1 MNVAPASAARALP
14 SAEGL
19 LESRPIEQ
27 LLAYAEDRGLA
38 GTLVLS
44 GEGEEI
50 AAITFREGKVV
61 RVRTR
66 AAMPLGTVLYELGF
80 LDAEGVNTALAAL
93 AKASSRTPKVLFGD
107 ILRERAMVSPDLV
120 AIGVGE
126 QLTRKLASLFH
137 LPGSTRFGFY
147 DRVDLIPEYGRDDVP
162 VSVGRAVLRGL
173 REVFLPA
180 RAREALDRVGD
191 RPIVLAGYVQGA
203 SGFGLFEALADL
215 ELSDA
220 ETRVA
225 QLLTEPKPLSVFEL
239 ARVSAVDAR
248 IVYALLLLRRARVA
262 TVTPESEALR
272 RASMQFRAPSPLR
285 PPSVEIPIS
294 GVQKRAEPYDPRREP
309 PMSEPRIMNA
319 HKAPSSTP
327 EPGAKSASVP
337 TSTSA
342 PPPSSGEAAKD
353 PVLARLKARGLVRRA
368 ELTAALPLLRELREQ
383 HPKNDD
389 AELETLYGYCLGL
402 TQSDFPQRE
411 EARSALMRGVNLAP
425 RSGEALY
432 RLSLFERHEGRLA
445 DALRHMKEAALV
457 DPNHIDAV
465 RELRLFNM
473 RVQSGMQA
481 ARAMSP
487 PGGIPAVKDPRKE

>member
-309 PMSEPRIMNA
+309 PIDHVTAGVLRLLFWHLGVKHPQLRSRARIESM
-319 HKAPSSTP
+319 HDTP
-327 EPGAKSASVP
+327 G
-337 TSTSA
+337 
-342 PPPSSGEAAKD
+342 
-353 PVLARLKARGLVRRA
+353 R
-368 ELTAALPLLRELREQ
+368 
-383 HPKNDD
+383 
-389 AELETLYGYCLGL
+389 
-402 TQSDFPQRE
+402 
-411 EARSALMRGVNLAP
+411 RGVHHTIHD
-425 RSGEALY
+425 Y
-432 RLSLFERHEGRLA
+432 
-445 DALRHMKEAALV
+445 
-457 DPNHIDAV
+457 
-465 RELRLFNM
+465 
-473 RVQSGMQA
+473 
-481 ARAMSP
+481 
-487 PGGIPAVKDPRKE
+487 

>member
-1 MNVAPASAARALP
+1 VNVAPAPRAAP

-38 GTLVLS
+38 GTLALS
-44 GEGEEI
+44 EAGDEV

-80 LDAEGVNTALAAL
+80 LDSDGVNSALALL
-93 AKASSRTPKVLFGD
+93 AKASSRVPRPLFGD
-107 ILRERAMVSPDLV
+107 ILRERGMVSPDLV

-137 LPGSTRFGFY
+137 LPGTTRFSFY
-147 DRVDLIPEYGRDDVP
+147 DRHDMLAGYGRDDVP
-162 VSVGRAVLRGL
+162 VSVGRGVLRGL

-191 RPIVLAGYVQGA
+191 RPIVLSGYNPSA
-203 SGFGLFEALADL
+203 SGFGLVEALADL
-215 ELSDA
+215 ELSEQEA
-220 ETRVA
+220 RVA

-262 TVTPESEALR
+262 TVTPETEALR
-272 RASMQFRAPSPLR
+272 RASLQFRAPSPLR

-294 GVQKRAEPYDPRREP
+294 GVQRSATPYDPRREP
-309 PMSEPRIMNA
+309 PLSEPRITTTTA
-319 HKAPSSTP
+319 RPPPSTP
-327 EPGAKSASVP
+327 EPRSDRSE
-337 TSTSA
+337 A
-342 PPPSSGEAAKD
+342 PPD

-368 ELTAALPLLRELREQ
+368 ELQAALAILRELRS
-383 HPKNDD
+383 PKQDD
-389 AELETLYGYCLGL
+389 AEIETLYGYCLGL
-402 TQSDFPQRE
+402 TQSDLPQRE
-411 EARSALMRGVNLAP
+411 EARSALVRGVNLAP

-445 DALRHMKEAALV
+445 DALRHLKEAASV

-473 RVQSGMQA
+473 RVQGGMQA

-487 PGGIPAVKDPRKE
+487 PAGIPAVKDPRKE